1 MAVPEQSPLPSGG
14 APSGGVLRR
23 PVFAGLL
30 VVVLAALAGAAIAH
44 FAWPAGPS
52 STRSVA
58 SGGGRVFNPFRS
70 GDGDARVTPSGSAAA
85 ASTSTASIAARVD
98 PGVVDINTVTANGAA
113 AGTGMVVTSSGE
125 VITNNHVIDGATR
138 ITATDVGNGRTYTAR
153 VLGYDRS
160 HDVAVLALNGAS
172 GLTTV
177 PLGDSSTVQVGA
189 AVVTVGNAGGVGGTP
204 SAAGGSV
211 AALRQAIT
219 AGDSFGGSFERL
231 TGLIRVSGQLQPGDS
246 GGPLVDSAGN
256 VIGMDTAAS
265 SGVDFQSASTDGFAI
280 PINEVLA
287 ISKKIVAG
295 QASNSIHI
303 GASALLGVY
312 IGSSSAFNGGGSG
325 APGALVEEVIPGSP
339 AEGAGL
345 AAGDTITALNGHSVK
360 SPSGLSTLMA
370 RHHPGERVRLTWLD
384 SSGGSHTAA
393 LRLAAGPPA

>member
-1 MAVPEQSPLPSGG
+1 MAVPEHSPLPSGG
-14 APSGGVLRR
+14 EPSGGGLRR
-23 PVFAGLL
+23 PVLAGLR
-30 VVVLAALAGAAIAH
+30 VVVLAALAGAAVAH

-58 SGGGRVFNPFRS
+58 SSGGRHFDPFRGGA
-70 GDGDARVTPSGSAAA
+70 GDSPVTPSGSAAA
-85 ASTSTASIAARVD
+85 ASTSTASIAAHVD
-98 PGVVDINTVTANGAA
+98 PGIVDINTVTANGAA

-138 ITATDVGNGRTYTAR
+138 ITATDVGNGKTYTAR

-160 HDVAVLALNGAS
+160 HDVAVIALNGAS
-172 GLTTV
+172 GLATV

-189 AVVTVGNAGGVGGTP
+189 SVVTVGNAGGVGGTP
-204 SAAGGSV
+204 SAAPGSV
-211 AALRQAIT
+211 AALDQAIT
-219 AGDSFGGSFERL
+219 AGDSFGGSSERL

-265 SGVDFQSASTDGFAI
+265 AGVQFQSSSTDGFAI
-280 PINEVLA
+280 PINQVLA

-295 QASNSIHI
+295 QASSSIHI
-303 GASALLGVY
+303 GASGLLGVY
-312 IGSSSAFNGGGSG
+312 VGSISGFNGGGSG
-325 APGALVEEVIPGSP
+325 AAGAVVGEVISGTP

-345 AAGDTITALNGHSVK
+345 APGDTITALNGHSVK

-370 RHHPGERVRLTWLD
+370 RHHPGDRVRLTWVD
-384 SSGGSHTAA
+384 SSGGSHTAT
-393 LRLAAGPPA
+393 LRLAAGPAA

>member
-1 MAVPEQSPLPSGG
+1 MFGG
-14 APSGGVLRR
+14 AEGNS
-23 PVFAGLL
+23 A
-30 VVVLAALAGAAIAH
+30 
-44 FAWPAGPS
+44 
-52 STRSVA
+52 
-58 SGGGRVFNPFRS
+58 
-70 GDGDARVTPSGSAAA
+70 VTPSGSAAA
-85 ASTSTASIAARVD
+85 ASTSTASIAGRVD

-138 ITATDVGNGRTYTAR
+138 ITATDIGNGKTYTAR
-153 VLGYDRS
+153 VVGYDRS

-172 GLTTV
+172 GLATV
-177 PLGDSSTVQVGA
+177 PLGDSSTLQVGA
-189 AVVTVGNAGGVGGTP
+189 TVVTVGNAGGVGGTP

-211 AALRQAIT
+211 AALGQAIT
-219 AGDSFGGSFERL
+219 AGDSSGGGFERL

-295 QASNSIHI
+295 QASSSIHI

-312 IGSSSAFNGGGSG
+312 VGPRSAFNGGGSG
-325 APGALVEEVIPGSP
+325 APGAPVRDVISGTP
-339 AEGAGL
+339 AEAAGL
-345 AAGDTITALNGHSVK
+345 APGDTITALNGHSVN
-360 SPSGLSTLMA
+360 SPTGLSTLMA
-370 RHHPGERVRLTWLD
+370 RHHPGDRVRLTWLD
-384 SSGGSHTAA
+384 SSGGSHTAT
-393 LRLAAGPPA
+393 LRVAAGPPA